1 MCGFGV
7 VMSIL
12 SFKDRG
18 KWGKSSYRGNCSGFV
33 YQEMFSWLKPNVFV
47 DPMAGSM
54 TSIEVAQEM
63 GIEAYGLD
71 LHSGFNI
78 LKDRIIDSVKK
89 EADLVF
95 SHPPYGGMIL
105 YSGNVWGESHPDDL
119 SRCID
124 DDDFNNKLQLA
135 LLNQREATRDGGFYG
150 TLIGDWRRQGS
161 YSSYQ
166 AEIIARMPKD
176 ELASVIIKAQH
187 NTMSGRINYGK
198 QALPMISHEYMLLW
212 QKKQTSFFALF
223 RGLALSQQQRLSGT
237 WHSIIR
243 LALMQLGGTAPLDQ
257 LYDHVF
263 AASPDRATKNIHWKA
278 KVRQTLQL
286 NEDFLAVERG
296 VWKII

>member
-1 MCGFGV
+1 
-7 VMSIL
+7 MSIL
-12 SFKDRG
+12 SYENRG
-18 KWGKSSYRGNCSGFV
+18 KWGKSSYRGNCSGFI
-33 YQEMFSWLKPNVFV
+33 YQEMFSWLKPSVFV

-135 LLNQREATRDGGFYG
+135 LLNQREATRAGGYYG

-166 AEIIARMPKD
+166 AELIARMPKD
-176 ELASVIIKAQH
+176 ELASVIIKTQH
-187 NTMSGRINYGK
+187 NTMSGRINYRK
-198 QALPMISHEYMLLW
+198 QTLPMITHEYLLLW
-212 QKKQTSFFALF
+212 QKKNTSFFAMF
-223 RGLALSQQQRLSGT
+223 RGLALSQKQRLSGT

-257 LYDHVF
+257 IYDHVF
-263 AASPDRATKNIHWKA
+263 AASPDRITKNAHWKA

-286 NEDFLAVERG
+286 HKGFVPVERG
-296 VWKII
+296 VWKIV

>member
-1 MCGFGV
+1 
-7 VMSIL
+7 MSIL
-12 SFKDRG
+12 DFKNRG
-18 KWGKSSYRGNCSGFV
+18 TWGKSSYRGNCSGFV
-33 YQEMFSWLKPNVFV
+33 YREMFSWLKPNVFV

-54 TSIEVAQEM
+54 TSIEVAEEM

-105 YSGNVWGESHPDDL
+105 YSGNVWDEEPHPDDL
-119 SRCID
+119 SRCIN

-135 LLNQREATRDGGFYG
+135 LLNQREATRNGGFYG

-166 AEIIARMPKD
+166 AEIIARLPKD

-187 NTMSGRINYGK
+187 NTMSSRIDYRK
-198 QALPMISHEYMLLW
+198 QALPMISHEYLLLW
-212 QKKQTSFFALF
+212 KKKDTSFFALF

-237 WHSIIR
+237 WHSIIK
-243 LALMQLGGTAPLDQ
+243 LSLMQLGGTAQLDQ
-257 LYDHVF
+257 IYDQVF
-263 AASPDRATKNIHWKA
+263 ASVPERATKNIHWKA

-286 NEDFLAVERG
+286 HNDFLCIDRG
-296 VWKII
+296 VWMIT

>member
-1 MCGFGV
+1 
-7 VMSIL
+7 MSIL
-12 SFKDRG
+12 DFKNRG
-18 KWGKSSYRGNCSGFV
+18 TWGKSSYRGNCSGFV
-33 YQEMFSWLKPNVFV
+33 YREMFSWLKPNVFV

-54 TSIEVAQEM
+54 TSIEVAEEM

-89 EADLVF
+89 ESDLVF

-150 TLIGDWRRQGS
+150 TLIGDWRRQGV
-161 YSSYQ
+161 YTSYQ

-176 ELASVIIKAQH
+176 ELASVVIKAQH
-187 NTMSGRINYGK
+187 NTMSGRFNYGK
-198 QALPMISHEYMLLW
+198 QKLPMITHEYMLLW
-212 QKKQTSFFALF
+212 QKKSTSFFALF
-223 RGLALSQQQRLSGT
+223 RGLALSQKQRLSST
-237 WHSIIR
+237 WQSIIK
-243 LALMQLGGTAPLDQ
+243 LALMQLGGSAPLEQ
-257 LYDHVF
+257 IYEHVF
-263 AASPDRATKNIHWKA
+263 ATCPEKAIKNIHWKA

-286 NEDFLAVERG
+286 HDAFISSSRGMWCLA
-296 VWKII
+296 